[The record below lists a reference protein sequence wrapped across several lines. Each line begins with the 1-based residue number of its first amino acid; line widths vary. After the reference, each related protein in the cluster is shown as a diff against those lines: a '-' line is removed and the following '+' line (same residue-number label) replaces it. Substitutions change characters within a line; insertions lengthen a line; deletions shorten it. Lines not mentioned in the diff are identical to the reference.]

1 MPHLQVNEICHDI
14 KKLDCAKTHLQASI
28 TSLKRLQMLIT
39 AVGQLEV
46 IRFCSTRTAFFISYR
61 TALYH
66 TIPYCTVLH
75 QNKLYQ
81 NGLIILHYGNVI
93 SYYILYSLSPY
104 VFILYISIP
113 LSLSPSLSPSLSV
126 LSSFHMYLTH
136 SQISLSLSLS
146 VSFSHSVPYS
156 LCPSSYRCS
165 LRNISIGK
173 QPTFWTLLSN

>member
-66 TIPYCTVLH
+66 TIPYCTLLH

-81 NGLIILHYGNVI
+81 NGLIILHYSNVI

-113 LSLSPSLSPSLSV
+113 LSLSLSLPIAIPLCLIFFPYVS
-126 LSSFHMYLTH
+126 YTLTN
-136 SQISLSLSLS
+136 LSLSLS

-173 QPTFWTLLSN
+173 LPTFWTLLSN

>member
-1 MPHLQVNEICHDI
+1 
-14 KKLDCAKTHLQASI
+14 
-28 TSLKRLQMLIT
+28 MLII

-46 IRFCSTRTAFFISYR
+46 IRFCSTRTAFFISCR

-113 LSLSPSLSPSLSV
+113 LSLSLPPYRHPSLSYLLSICI
-126 LSSFHMYLTH
+126 LHTH
-136 SQISLSLSLS
+136 KSLSLSLCI
-146 VSFSHSVPYS
+146 FFT
-156 LCPSSYRCS
+156 LCP
-165 LRNISIGK
+165 
-173 QPTFWTLLSN
+173 LLSLSLLLQMLAQEYQYREAANLLDAVKQLMTHFNKYVCRHETCIMWCSVVCCVV

>member
-66 TIPYCTVLH
+66 TIPYCTLLH

-113 LSLSPSLSPSLSV
+113 LSLSLPPYRHPSLS
-126 LSSFHMYLTH
+126 YLLFICILHTH
-136 SQISLSLSLS
+136 KSLSLSLS
-146 VSFSHSVPYS
+146 LYLFHTLSLTLSVPPPIDARS
-156 LCPSSYRCS
+156 G
-165 LRNISIGK
+165 ISV
-173 QPTFWTLLSN
+173 